1 MTSHM
6 LADDAV
12 LASVALGD
20 DEIAR
25 LDAVAR
31 RRGITRNELL
41 GVLIRSGLEVEER
54 RLADAA
60 PSGAS

>member
-1 MTSHM
+1 M